1 LGHVIAPTTRSLAH
15 RQRGSS
21 LASFD
26 AMRRALTCILLA
38 SLACSC
44 NGKPSQATDES
55 STQQLE
61 VEGASADL
69 ESPQPPANTFVA
81 PDTTELTS
89 LATALTEQLAA
100 AREATNAE
108 ARSAP
113 LERAVRLAPFDAALL
128 AELARAY
135 TDAGRLTDAV
145 LLFDLALRHADDV
158 PLRADMLVELGTAI
172 EATGDRSRAAELYQ
186 RSVALHPTER
196 AATQLAALTGVEV
209 ISHDTCAWTRHGP
222 PAIELCPAYVQ
233 SRGASPDTCAYAHPM
248 LELDADTKVAI
259 FSHLDPSTAIEVYV
273 VNAIIGG
280 VWYSSPLT
288 WVSHPEVAHADESVA
303 RLDMRLEQLAPDR
316 KPQVVLEWE
325 LERRAVDPAKKTI
338 VSHRSI
344 HLAVLSVSALDP
356 RWWLGLR
363 TASTRSEQLA
373 SDPSEATTTQSSV
386 GVTWIR
392 ETGELELLRTEHAPS
407 TALGKFAL
415 GTYPILCPSEIDGS

>member
-1 LGHVIAPTTRSLAH
+1 MH
-15 RQRGSS
+15 R
-21 LASFD
+21 
-26 AMRRALTCILLA
+26 AMTCILLA

-44 NGKPSQATDES
+44 NGTPSQAADES

-61 VEGASADL
+61 TPSTPPESA
-69 ESPQPPANTFVA
+69 QPPANTFVA
-81 PDTTELTS
+81 PDTTELAA

-108 ARSAP
+108 ARSAA
-113 LERAVRLAPFDAALL
+113 LERAVRLAPFDTALL
-128 AELARAY
+128 AELGRAY
-135 TDAGRLTDAV
+135 TNAGRLTDAV
-145 LLFDLALRHADDV
+145 LLFELALRHADDE
-158 PLRADMLVELGTAI
+158 PLRADMLVELGTAV

-186 RSVALHPTER
+186 SSVALHPTER
-196 AATQLAALTGVEV
+196 AAAQLAALTGGVEV

-222 PAIELCPAYVQ
+222 PAVEMCPAYVQ
-233 SRGASPDTCAYAHPM
+233 SRGASPNTCAYAHPT
-248 LELDADTKVAI
+248 LELDADTKVAL

-288 WVSHPEVAHADESVA
+288 WVSHPEAEHADESVA

-325 LERRAVDPAKKTI
+325 LERRAIDPAKHTL
-338 VSHRSI
+338 VSHRST
-344 HLAVLSVSALDP
+344 HLAVLGVSALDP

-363 TASTRSEQLA
+363 TASTHSEQLA
-373 SDPSEATTTQSSV
+373 SGPSEATITQTSV
-386 GVTWIR
+386 ALTWTR
-392 ETGELELLRTEHAPS
+392 ETGEFELLRTEHPPS
-407 TALGKFAL
+407 AKLGKFAL